1 MHGRDAATAFS
12 LWAGCDVRNTL
23 RHMRTKWRY
32 ERRGLLNR
40 AAAWGNGSP
49 TMERMRIGTF
59 VALLTARLVA
69 RMERHQ
75 IGLYLAAIVA
85 GGAAGFLAPFS
96 AAALELAINPVLGLL
111 LYATFLGIPF
121 ASLGRAVRDL
131 RFMAAVLVLNFA
143 VVPLVVFGLSRFVA
157 GDQALLV
164 GVLLV
169 LLTPCI
175 DYVIVFTGLAGGASD
190 RLLAAAPVLMLAQ
203 MLLLP
208 VYLLVFVGPGLVSA
222 IDPAPFV
229 QALVGLIIV
238 PLALAALT
246 QWWAQREG
254 DPPAVGRPAV
264 GRKVMATMQ
273 ALMVPLMMAT
283 LAVVVGSQI
292 VGVGQELGPLLAVVP
307 LYAAF
312 LLVMVPVGLL
322 AARCA
327 RLDVPAAR
335 AVVFSGATR
344 NSLVVLPLAL
354 ALPEP
359 LALAA
364 LVVVTQTLVELVGMV
379 AYVGFLPRL
388 LPLVPADSRLR
399 H

>member
-1 MHGRDAATAFS
+1 MDP
-12 LWAGCDVRNTL
+12 VRI
-23 RHMRTKWRY
+23 R
-32 ERRGLLNR
+32 
-40 AAAWGNGSP
+40 
-49 TMERMRIGTF
+49 TF
-59 VALLTARLVA
+59 VAW
-69 RMERHQ
+69 MGRHQ
-75 IGLYLAAIVA
+75 IGLYLAAIILGSAV
-85 GGAAGFLAPFS
+85 GFLAPGT
-96 AAALELAINPVLGLL
+96 AGALELTINPVLGLL

-121 ASLGRAVRDL
+121 ASLAQAARDV
-131 RFMAAVLVLNFA
+131 RFMATVLVLNFA
-143 VVPLVVFGLSRFVA
+143 VVPLVVFGLIRFVSE
-157 GDQALLV
+157 DRALLV

-208 VYLLVFVGPGLVSA
+208 LYLLVFVGPGLVSA
-222 IDPAPFV
+222 IAPAPFV

-246 QWWAQREG
+246 QQFALR
-254 DPPAVGRPAV
+254 GRP
-264 GRKVMATMQ
+264 GRRIMAAMQ

-292 VGVGQELGPLLAVVP
+292 VGVRQELGSLLAAVP

-312 LLVMVPVGLL
+312 LLVMAPLGLL
-322 AARCA
+322 AARTA
-327 RLDVPAAR
+327 GLDPAATL
-335 AVVFSGATR
+335 AVTFSGATR

-359 LALAA
+359 LGLAA

-379 AYVGFLPRL
+379 AYVRFLPRL
-388 LPLVPADSRLR
+388 VPSRTAV
-399 H
+399 

>member
-1 MHGRDAATAFS
+1 MRI
-12 LWAGCDVRNTL
+12 RTL
-23 RHMRTKWRY
+23 VAWM
-32 ERRGLLNR
+32 ERR
-40 AAAWGNGSP
+40 
-49 TMERMRIGTF
+49 
-59 VALLTARLVA
+59 
-69 RMERHQ
+69 Q
-75 IGLYLAAIVA
+75 IGLYLASIVA
-85 GGAAGFLAPFS
+85 GGAAGFLAPGT
-96 AAALELAINPVLGLL
+96 AAAMELAINPVLGLL

-121 ASLGRAVRDL
+121 ASLGRAVRDV
-131 RFMAAVLVLNFA
+131 RFMATVLVLNFA
-143 VVPLVVFGLSRFVA
+143 VVPVVVFGLSRIVA

-164 GVLLV
+164 GMLLV

-175 DYVIVFTGLAGGASD
+175 DYVIVFSGLAGGASD

-208 VYLLVFVGPGLVSA
+208 LYLLLFVGPELVSV

-229 QALVGLIIV
+229 QALVGLIVV

-246 QWWAQREG
+246 QWLARPARGSEG
-254 DPPAVGRPAV
+254 DRSAVGRSIVGRAAV
-264 GRKVMATMQ
+264 GRTVMAAVQ

-292 VGVGQELGPLLAVVP
+292 VGVRQELASLLAVVP

-312 LLVMVPVGLL
+312 LLVMVPLGLL
-322 AARCA
+322 AARPA
-327 RLDVPAAR
+327 RLDAR
-335 AVVFSGATR
+335 ATVAVVFSGATR

-364 LVVVTQTLVELVGMV
+364 LVVVTQTLVELLGML
-379 AYVGFLPRL
+379 AYVRFLPR
-388 LPLVPADSRLR
+388 LVPADSRLR
-399 H
+399 R

>member
-1 MHGRDAATAFS
+1 MEP
-12 LWAGCDVRNTL
+12 VKI
-23 RHMRTKWRY
+23 RTVVAWMD
-32 ERRGLLNR
+32 RR
-40 AAAWGNGSP
+40 
-49 TMERMRIGTF
+49 
-59 VALLTARLVA
+59 
-69 RMERHQ
+69 Q
-75 IGLYLAAIVA
+75 IGLYLAAIIA
-85 GGAAGFLAPFS
+85 GGAAGFLAPGS
-96 AAALELAINPVLGLL
+96 AGALELAINPVLGLL

-121 ASLGRAVRDL
+121 ASLGRAARDV
-131 RFMAAVLVLNFA
+131 RFMATVLVLNFA

-190 RLLAAAPVLMLAQ
+190 RLLAATPLLMLAQ

-229 QALVGLIIV
+229 HALVWLIIV

-246 QWWAQREG
+246 QWRAGREG
-254 DPPAVGRPAV
+254 GPPAVGRAAVGRSALDPPAVGHAAVGRSAVGPPAV
-264 GRKVMATMQ
+264 GRSLMAAMQ

-292 VGVGQELGPLLAVVP
+292 VGVRQELGSLLAVVP

-312 LLVMVPVGLL
+312 LLVMVPLGLL
-322 AARCA
+322 AAMPA
-327 RLDVPAAR
+327 RLDAPATL

-354 ALPEP
+354 ALPQP

-379 AYVGFLPRL
+379 AYVRFLPR
-388 LPLVPADSRLR
+388 LVPADSRLR

>member
-1 MHGRDAATAFS
+1 MEPVKTGMIVA
-12 LWAGCDVRNTL
+12 W
-23 RHMRTKWRY
+23 M
-32 ERRGLLNR
+32 ERR
-40 AAAWGNGSP
+40 
-49 TMERMRIGTF
+49 
-59 VALLTARLVA
+59 
-69 RMERHQ
+69 Q
-75 IGLYLAAIVA
+75 IALYLAAILA
-85 GGAAGFLAPFS
+85 GGALGLLAPAS
-96 AAALELAINPVLGLL
+96 GAALEPAINPVLGLL

-121 ASLGRAVRDL
+121 ASLGRAARDVRFTATL
-131 RFMAAVLVLNFA
+131 LLLNFA

-169 LLTPCI
+169 LLTPCV

-208 VYLLVFVGPGLVSA
+208 VYLLMFAGPGVVSV

-229 QALVGLIIV
+229 QALVWLIIV

-246 QWWAQREG
+246 QWRAGREG
-254 DPPAVGRPAV
+254 DAAAVGRSVIGGSA
-264 GRKVMATMQ
+264 GRSAAGRSVIGLTVMAAMQ

-292 VGVGQELGPLLAVVP
+292 VGVRQELGSLLAVVP

-312 LLVMVPVGLL
+312 VLVMVPLGLL
-322 AARCA
+322 AARPA
-327 RLDVPAAR
+327 RLDAPATL

-354 ALPEP
+354 ALPQP
-359 LALAA
+359 RALAA
-364 LVVVTQTLVELVGMV
+364 LAVVTQTLVELLGMV
-379 AYVGFLPRL
+379 AMVHFLPR
-388 LPLVPADSRLR
+388 LVPADSRLR

>member
-1 MHGRDAATAFS
+1 MEPVKTGMIVA
-12 LWAGCDVRNTL
+12 W
-23 RHMRTKWRY
+23 M
-32 ERRGLLNR
+32 ERR
-40 AAAWGNGSP
+40 
-49 TMERMRIGTF
+49 
-59 VALLTARLVA
+59 
-69 RMERHQ
+69 Q
-75 IGLYLAAIVA
+75 IALYLAAILA
-85 GGAAGFLAPFS
+85 GGALGLLAPAS
-96 AAALELAINPVLGLL
+96 GAALEPAINPVLGLL

-121 ASLGRAVRDL
+121 ASLRRAARDVRFTATL
-131 RFMAAVLVLNFA
+131 LLLNFA

-169 LLTPCI
+169 LLTPCV

-208 VYLLVFVGPGLVSA
+208 VYLLTFAGPGVVSV

-229 QALVGLIIV
+229 QALVWLIIV

-246 QWWAQREG
+246 QWRAGREG
-254 DPPAVGRPAV
+254 DAAAVGRSAV
-264 GRKVMATMQ
+264 GRSVIGGSVVGRTVMAAMQ

-292 VGVGQELGPLLAVVP
+292 VGVRQELGSLLAVVP

-312 LLVMVPVGLL
+312 VLVMVPLGLL
-322 AARCA
+322 AARPA
-327 RLDVPAAR
+327 RLDTPATL

-364 LVVVTQTLVELVGMV
+364 LAVVTQTMVELLGMV
-379 AYVGFLPRL
+379 AMVRFLPR
-388 LPLVPADSRLR
+388 LVPADSRLR

>member
-1 MHGRDAATAFS
+1 MDRVNT
-12 LWAGCDVRNTL
+12 RNL
-23 RHMRTKWRY
+23 
-32 ERRGLLNR
+32 
-40 AAAWGNGSP
+40 
-49 TMERMRIGTF
+49 I
-59 VALLTARLVA
+59 A

-75 IGLYLAAIVA
+75 IGLYLVAILI
-85 GGAAGFLAPFS
+85 GGAVGFLAPGS
-96 AAALELAINPVLGLL
+96 AGALEHSINPVLGLL
-111 LYATFLGIPF
+111 LFATFLGIPF
-121 ASLGRAVRDL
+121 ASIGKAAKDW
-131 RFMAAVLVLNFA
+131 RFMGTVLVLNFV
-143 VVPLVVFGLSRFVA
+143 VVPLVVFGLTRFIA
-157 GDQALLV
+157 GDQALLL

-190 RLLAAAPVLMLAQ
+190 RLLAAAPVLMLLQ

-208 VYLLVFVGPGLVSA
+208 LYLLFFVGPDVVSV

-229 QALVGLIIV
+229 EALVVLILI
-238 PLALAALT
+238 PLAAAALT
-246 QWWAQREG
+246 QALARRAAAG
-254 DPPAVGRPAV
+254 RIIMAV
-264 GRKVMATMQ
+264 MQ

-292 VGVGQELGPLLAVVP
+292 TGVGQELGSLLVVVP

-312 LLVMVPVGLL
+312 LLVMVPLGML
-322 AARCA
+322 AAKPA
-327 RLDVPAAR
+327 RLDVAATR

-364 LVVVTQTLVELVGMV
+364 LVLVTQTLIELIGMIL
-379 AYVGFLPRL
+379 YVRFLPRII
-388 LPLVPADSRLR
+388 PTEFGHQPS
-399 H
+399 

>member
-1 MHGRDAATAFS
+1 
-12 LWAGCDVRNTL
+12 
-23 RHMRTKWRY
+23 
-32 ERRGLLNR
+32 
-40 AAAWGNGSP
+40 
-49 TMERMRIGTF
+49 MEPVKIRTF
-59 VALLTARLVA
+59 VAW
-69 RMERHQ
+69 MERRQ
-75 IGLYLAAIVA
+75 IGLYLASIVA
-85 GGAAGFLAPFS
+85 GGALGFLAPGS
-96 AAALELAINPVLGLL
+96 AATLELAINPVLGLL

-121 ASLGRAVRDL
+121 ASLGRAARDV
-131 RFMAAVLVLNFA
+131 RFMATLLVLNFA

-175 DYVIVFTGLAGGASD
+175 DYVIVFSGLAGGASE

-203 MLLLP
+203 ILLLP
-208 VYLLVFVGPGLVSA
+208 VYLLAFVGPGLVSV

-229 QALVGLIIV
+229 QALVWLIIV

-246 QWWAQREG
+246 QWRAGREG
-254 DPPAVGRPAV
+254 APPAVGRPAV
-264 GRKVMATMQ
+264 GRRVMGAMQ

-292 VGVGQELGPLLAVVP
+292 EGVRSELGSLLAVVP

-312 LLVMVPVGLL
+312 LLVMVPLGLL
-322 AARCA
+322 AARTA
-327 RLDVPAAR
+327 RLDAR
-335 AVVFSGATR
+335 ATLAVVFSGATR

-379 AYVGFLPRL
+379 AFVRFLPRL
-388 LPLVPADSRLR
+388 VVLSGSPL
-399 H
+399 

>member
-1 MHGRDAATAFS
+1 MEPVKTGMIVA
-12 LWAGCDVRNTL
+12 W
-23 RHMRTKWRY
+23 M
-32 ERRGLLNR
+32 ERR
-40 AAAWGNGSP
+40 
-49 TMERMRIGTF
+49 
-59 VALLTARLVA
+59 
-69 RMERHQ
+69 Q
-75 IGLYLAAIVA
+75 IALYLAAILA
-85 GGAAGFLAPFS
+85 GGALGLLAPS
-96 AAALELAINPVLGLL
+96 SGAALEPAINPVLGLL

-121 ASLGRAVRDL
+121 ASLGRAARDVRFTATL
-131 RFMAAVLVLNFA
+131 LLLNFA

-169 LLTPCI
+169 LLTPCV

-208 VYLLVFVGPGLVSA
+208 VYLLTFAGPGVVSV

-229 QALVGLIIV
+229 QALVWLIIV

-246 QWWAQREG
+246 QWRAGREG
-254 DPPAVGRPAV
+254 DAAAVGRSAV
-264 GRKVMATMQ
+264 GRSVIGGSVVGRTVMAAMQ

-292 VGVGQELGPLLAVVP
+292 VGVRQELGSLLAVVP

-312 LLVMVPVGLL
+312 VLVMVPLGLL
-322 AARCA
+322 AARPA
-327 RLDVPAAR
+327 RLDTPATL

-364 LVVVTQTLVELVGMV
+364 LAVVTQTMVELLGMV
-379 AYVGFLPRL
+379 AMVRFLPR
-388 LPLVPADSRLR
+388 LVPADSRLR

>member
-1 MHGRDAATAFS
+1 MEP
-12 LWAGCDVRNTL
+12 VKI
-23 RHMRTKWRY
+23 RTVVAWMD
-32 ERRGLLNR
+32 RR
-40 AAAWGNGSP
+40 
-49 TMERMRIGTF
+49 
-59 VALLTARLVA
+59 
-69 RMERHQ
+69 Q
-75 IGLYLAAIVA
+75 IGLYLAAIIA
-85 GGAAGFLAPFS
+85 GGAAGFLAPGS
-96 AAALELAINPVLGLL
+96 AGALELAINPVLGLL

-121 ASLGRAVRDL
+121 ASLGRAARDV
-131 RFMAAVLVLNFA
+131 RFMATVLVLNFA

-190 RLLAAAPVLMLAQ
+190 RLLAATPLLMLAQ

-229 QALVGLIIV
+229 HALVWLIIV

-246 QWWAQREG
+246 QWRAGREG
-254 DPPAVGRPAV
+254 GPPAVGHAAVGHAAVGRSTLGPPAVGRSL
-264 GRKVMATMQ
+264 MAAMQ

-292 VGVGQELGPLLAVVP
+292 VGVRQELGSLLAVVP

-312 LLVMVPVGLL
+312 LLVMVPLGLL
-322 AARCA
+322 AAKPA
-327 RLDVPAAR
+327 RLDAPATL

-354 ALPEP
+354 ALPQP

-379 AYVGFLPRL
+379 AYVRFLPR
-388 LPLVPADSRLR
+388 LVPADSRLR